1 MTEKD
6 IAFYATKIDQ
16 LSQRMK
22 FVEENSI
29 AGLRDF
35 FATSALSF
43 LANENVYGM
52 DYNVE
57 RVADRAYSLA
67 DAMMKRREYK

>member
-1 MTEKD
+1 MSEKD
-6 IAFYATKIDQ
+6 IAFYATKIEQ
-16 LSQRMK
+16 LNQRMK

-43 LANENVYGM
+43 LGDPKSYSWHPDDIAK
-52 DYNVE
+52 
-57 RVADRAYSLA
+57 RAYQIA
-67 DAMMKRREYK
+67 DSMIKERERK